1 MIKEFLVSTKN
12 RYQLIDITEK
22 VEEIVR
28 ESKIKEGICLIFTPH
43 STAGIIL
50 TENENG
56 LKEDWLSLFKKLTS
70 GIDFLHNQIDD
81 NADSHI
87 LSGLLGQEKVL
98 AIQGGELI
106 RGTWQQ
112 IFLVEFDGPR
122 NRKVIVKTMGG
133 ALTRKRFNS
142 KINNNEKSSDF
153 ANYSTH
159 YCFY

>member
-1 MIKEFLVSTKN
+1 MLKEFLVSTKN

-22 VEEIVR
+22 VEEKIR

-56 LKEDWLSLFKKLTS
+56 LKEDWLSFFKKLTS

-98 AIQGGELI
+98 AIQDGELI
-106 RGTWQQ
+106 RGPWQQ

-122 NRKVIVKTMGG
+122 NRKVIVKTIGG
-133 ALTRKRFNS
+133 IDTK
-142 KINNNEKSSDF
+142 KI
-153 ANYSTH
+153 
-159 YCFY
+159 

>member
-1 MIKEFLVSTKN
+1 MLKEFLVSTKN

-22 VEEIVR
+22 VEEIIR

-56 LKEDWLSLFKKLTS
+56 LKEDWLSFFKKLTS

-98 AIQGGELI
+98 AIQDGELI
-106 RGTWQQ
+106 RGPWQQ

-122 NRKVIVKTMGG
+122 NRKVIVKTIGG
-133 ALTRKRFNS
+133 IDTK
-142 KINNNEKSSDF
+142 KI
-153 ANYSTH
+153 
-159 YCFY
+159 